1 MEIGNVIDKNTSTD
15 NSTSVKLPFDPLEFP
30 REFRRHYVSANE
42 DDICKMLAKVGLRD
56 LSQLF
61 GHIDPHLL
69 FPHPLPLPEEKG
81 YNEVAEKVFQ
91 ISNLSNHKISFI
103 GDQLPVWKTPPI
115 VEFVSNLRNLSTSYT
130 PYQPE
135 RSQGTL
141 ITHWIYQCAM
151 SLLTGFE
158 AINTSLYDRSFAIY
172 EAITCAIRTS
182 RKSSRIL
189 LASSLFPQEIQV
201 LQTLSEETGIKFDF
215 LDLDHNTGRCNYG
228 QLSSFSIE
236 DLNQYSALV
245 YPQVNSLGLLEDVDL
260 LTDFCDDNRIR
271 SIACIDPFLLGEG
284 GLKPPVEFGR
294 SGADFI
300 AGDAQHLAIP
310 PNFGGPGLGIFGC
323 RHNDENKSDLRNTPG
338 RYIGQAKD
346 LNGRDC
352 HVMVLSTR
360 EQHIR
365 KEKATS
371 NVCSNQAFLATLAG
385 ASILSQGSKGLGE
398 AVELANRNQQKV
410 IDAIDSLE
418 GIELAYT
425 ENISPTELSILTD
438 KPASTLQNNARAAG
452 IHLGVNISDRI
463 KTPKKNVE
471 LIKLSFSNLHS
482 EENINSLIS
491 FLQSEFSSAL
501 SENSKNS
508 FRIDEK
514 YLRRKPVTLPAYSN
528 EELREYFGK
537 LAELNVS
544 PDDGCY
550 PLGSCTMKY
559 NPLLNDW
566 AAGLKGFAEIHP
578 QAPKEDIQGPLKVL
592 HEIQEWF
599 KGITGLSG
607 VTTQPVAG
615 AQGELVGIK
624 LFQAYHRSRGETKR
638 KFILI
643 PRSAHGTNFATAA
656 MAGYPDGIVYLEAND
671 KGKIDL
677 QDFIGKLAK
686 YGDRLCG
693 VMITNPNTS
702 GIFETDFKK
711 IADDVHRAGGLV
723 YMDGA
728 NMNAIA
734 GIINLAE
741 LGVDAVHNN
750 LHKTWTIPHGGG
762 GPGDAIVAV
771 SEKLVDFLPG
781 KQIIKLKDGSYDFE
795 IPSRSIGSFH
805 RNWGNF
811 GHKVRAYTYLLRLGQ
826 EGIPRMSSVAVL
838 SARYLFEKLKNR
850 YQTLPIDVSNSP
862 RMHEFILTLSDDD
875 FSNLENHGIPK
886 NQAIPQIGKLFLDFG
901 FHAPTVAFPEVF
913 GLMIE
918 PTESYT
924 KKELDRFVEAVLA
937 IKDIIEEAPYVLKTA
952 PHFTPI
958 DRVDEVSAN
967 RNLRLHETLNRLPPL
982 PHNRIS
988 PAELTRLDVNEI
1000 KRRIIQLA
1008 KDNQGLI

>member
-1 MEIGNVIDKNTSTD
+1 MDSGRVIANRVGKIS
-15 NSTSVKLPFDPLEFP
+15 SKSVNLPFDPSEFP
-30 REFRRHYVSANE
+30 REKSRHYISATEE
-42 DDICKMLAKVGLRD
+42 DLHDMLSGIGFGE

-61 GHIDPHLL
+61 GHIDPNLL
-69 FPHPLPLPEEKG
+69 FPHPLSLPEEES
-81 YNEVAEKVFQ
+81 YFEVAAKISE
-91 ISNLSNHKISFI
+91 ISNLSNLKVSFI

-115 VEFVSNLRNLSTSYT
+115 VDFVSNLRNLSTSYT

-141 ITHWIYQCAM
+141 VTHWIYQCAM
-151 SLLTGFE
+151 SHLTGFE

-189 LASSLFPQEIQV
+189 LASSLFPQEIEV
-201 LQTLSEETGIKFDF
+201 LETLSSETGIKFDF
-215 LDLDHNTGRCNYG
+215 LDSNLDTGRCDYNL
-228 QLSSFSIE
+228 LSSFTIE
-236 DLNQYSALV
+236 DLKQYSAFV
-245 YPQVNSLGLLEDVDL
+245 FPQVNSLGVLEDVDL
-260 LTDFCDDNRIR
+260 LTNFCEDNQIR

-284 GLKPPVEFGR
+284 GLKSPIEFGR

-323 RHNDENKSDLRNTPG
+323 RHNNEKKSDLRNTPG

-346 LNGRDC
+346 MKGRDC

-398 AVELANRNQQKV
+398 AVEIANRNQQKV
-410 IDAIDSLE
+410 IDAIDLLE
-418 GIELAYT
+418 GIEPAFT
-425 ENISPTELSILTD
+425 ENNSPTELTIRTNKSSSVL
-438 KPASTLQNNARAAG
+438 LHNARSAG
-452 IHLGVNISDRI
+452 IHFGIDISDRI
-463 KTPKKNVE
+463 KGLDSSET
-471 LIKLSFSNLHS
+471 LIKISFSNLHS
-482 EENINSLIS
+482 EECIDSLIS
-491 FLQSEFSSAL
+491 FLESEFPSST
-501 SENSKNS
+501 SGNSNAK
-508 FRIDEK
+508 FQIEER
-514 YLRRKPVTLPAYSN
+514 YLRKQSVGIPAYTD
-528 EELREYFGK
+528 EELTEYYGK

-566 AAGLKGFAEIHP
+566 AAGLKGFAEVHP
-578 QAPKEDIQGPLKVL
+578 QAPVEDIQGPLKVL
-592 HEIQEWF
+592 YEIQEWF

-607 VTTQPVAG
+607 ITTQPVAG

-624 LFQAYHRSRGETKR
+624 LFQAYHRSKGDYDR

-656 MAGYPDGIVYLEAND
+656 MAGYPDGIVYLEANEQ
-671 KGKIDL
+671 GKIDL
-677 QDFIGKLAK
+677 HDFTDKISK
-686 YGDRLCG
+686 YGDQLCG

-711 IADDVHRAGGLV
+711 IADAVHQAGGLV

-734 GIINLAE
+734 GIVNLSE

-781 KQIIKLKDGSYDFE
+781 KQIIKLHDGTFDFE
-795 IPSRSIGSFH
+795 IPTHSIGSFH

-811 GHKVRAYTYLLRLGQ
+811 GHKVRAYTYLLHLGQ
-826 EGIPRMSSVAVL
+826 KGIPRMSSVAVL
-838 SARYLFEKLKNR
+838 SARYLFEKLKDR
-850 YQTLPIDVSNSP
+850 YHTLPTNVSDSP
-862 RMHEFILTLSDDD
+862 RMHEFILTLSEED

-901 FHAPTVAFPEVF
+901 FHAPTVAFPEIF

-937 IKDIIEEAPYVLKTA
+937 IKDIIEDAPFVLKSA

-967 RNLRLHETLNRLPPL
+967 RNLRLHEPLDRLPPL

-988 PAELTRLDVNEI
+988 PSELMRLDVDEI
-1000 KRRIIQLA
+1000 KSRIIQLA
-1008 KDNQGLI
+1008 KDTQGLV